1 MIIRR
6 IAAASLLTLLM
17 TSAAHAGFYLGGN
30 IGSASPG
37 ADEVDEAVAFTF
49 VGGFQIPDMPIF
61 FEGTAHH
68 FNDAEVSNEDAT
80 SNNVVISVDGFTAAV
95 GLRAPRE
102 SKNLLGAYLK
112 LGTYFLDVSA
122 SGSFVRNTVRY
133 SVNEG
138 EKSEGIMI
146 GAGFDYPMMAKNLY
160 FTADLTGFLDVDYI
174 TADEGVAIYAI
185 GAKYEF

>member
-6 IAAASLLTLLM
+6 IAAASLLTLLT

-30 IGSASPG
+30 LGSASPG
-37 ADEVDEAVAFTF
+37 ADEVDDTIALTF
-49 VGGFQIPDMPIF
+49 VGGFQVPDMPFF
-61 FEGTAHH
+61 FEGTVHH
-68 FNDAEVSNEDAT
+68 FNDADVTNEDAT
-80 SNNVVISVDGFTAAV
+80 NNDVIISVDGFTAAV

-102 SKNLLGAYLK
+102 SKSFLGAYLK

-122 SGSFVRNTVRY
+122 TGSFVTNGQPY
-133 SVNEG
+133 KVNES